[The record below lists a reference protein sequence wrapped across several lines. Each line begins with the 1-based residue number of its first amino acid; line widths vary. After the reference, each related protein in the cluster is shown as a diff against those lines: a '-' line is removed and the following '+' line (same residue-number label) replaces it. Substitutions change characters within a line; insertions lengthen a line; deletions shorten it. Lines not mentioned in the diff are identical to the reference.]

1 MPTHK
6 KLAIRVQ
13 NSRLFGMT
21 FQNTKTPRGLYPEEF
36 LCISE
41 DVAKRSNICFLE
53 PTLIEQLLPVIYAE
67 EIWANE
73 VGASSVG
80 VVVVVDRR
88 GLCR

>member
-21 FQNTKTPRGLYPEEF
+21 FQNTKTPQGMYPEEF

-41 DVAKRSNICFLE
+41 DVAKRSNICFLSY
-53 PTLIEQLLPVIYAE
+53 LSYLNNCSQLYTRKKYGRTKSALPA
-67 EIWANE
+67 
-73 VGASSVG
+73 
-80 VVVVVDRR
+80 
-88 GLCR
+88 